1 MNGAEIEGLVHTG
14 ADVAIISPKSWH
26 PGLSL
31 QGVNILYK
39 ILKGQKKGILPNS
52 FYETTVIL
60 IPKAQKKLSEKN
72 IIDQFPIGAQMK
84 K

>member
-1 MNGAEIEGLVHTG
+1 MIRKQVFLPSARNDERQKLKTQMNGAEIEGLVHTG

-39 ILKGQKKGILPNS
+39 ILKG
-52 FYETTVIL
+52 
-60 IPKAQKKLSEKN
+60 
-72 IIDQFPIGAQMK
+72 
-84 K
+84 